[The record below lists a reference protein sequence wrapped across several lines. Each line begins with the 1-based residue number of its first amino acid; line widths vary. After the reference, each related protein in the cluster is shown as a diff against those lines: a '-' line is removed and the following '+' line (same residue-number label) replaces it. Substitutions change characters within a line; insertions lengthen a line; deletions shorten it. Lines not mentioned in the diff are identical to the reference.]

1 MPTHSKR
8 FDTAIGLVEHLMQ
21 YDPDTA
27 VDLVKQSATA
37 KFDETVELHLRL
49 NVDPRQADQQ
59 VRGVALLPHGLGK
72 SVRVLGFA
80 QGEGERLAREAG
92 ADFVGSDDLMERI
105 EGGWVDFD
113 VALATPEVM
122 ARIGRL
128 GRVLGRRGLMPS
140 PRAGTVV
147 QPQALPR
154 AIEESRLGR
163 VEFRLD
169 RTGIIHSPLGKA
181 SFSPENL
188 KGNLAALVSAI
199 SRSRP
204 ETIKGQFIRS
214 ITVASSMGPG
224 IRIDPIAAAALQPAD
239 Q

>member
-1 MPTHSKR
+1 MPKHSKR
-8 FDTAIGLVEHLMQ
+8 FATASGLVEHLEQ

-49 NVDPRQADQQ
+49 NVDSRQADQQ

-72 SVRVLGFA
+72 AVRVLVFA

-92 ADFVGSDDLMERI
+92 ADFVGSDDLIERI

-147 QPQALPR
+147 QPQDLPR
-154 AIEESRLGR
+154 AIEESRQGR

-169 RTGIIHSPLGKA
+169 RTGIIHSPIGKA
-181 SFSPENL
+181 SFSQDSL
-188 KGNLAALVSAI
+188 KGNMAALVSAI
-199 SRSRP
+199 TRSRP
-204 ETIKGQFIRS
+204 EAIKGQFIKS
-214 ITVASSMGPG
+214 ITVTSSMGPG
-224 IRIDPIAAAALQPAD
+224 IRIDPLAAAALQPED
-239 Q
+239 